1 MNAGSTAAL
10 RSLHRK
16 HKMLLGQTAINFA
29 ANVFSAVFGLINV
42 IVFTRLLA
50 PAEFGTYVLGVGFA
64 QIASTFMIS
73 WLRLP
78 IMREQARGDGTDVRG
93 VIVPGLVLSC
103 LLAPVAYIG
112 SPLVGLTSLP
122 ASAAAALA
130 LAIGLFETGQEL
142 LRARL
147 QAFTVMKA
155 TMVRAVLVSAL
166 GVAFTVVGHSGVLL
180 LTASALAYLMAAFAF
195 TSDAW
200 AGTVVRFDGA
210 RLSSMAKAGIPLT
223 VSLTLLALSGVIDRF
238 IIAHLVGSAQ
248 AGQYSAGVDLVRQAL
263 IIPAISA
270 AAAFF
275 PLAVQIHANKGAG
288 PVRSHLAECFE
299 FLLAGTLP
307 ASLGF
312 AILSTHLANVILGA
326 DFRSTAIAIM
336 PIVSI
341 ACVFQIMAYQYL
353 HISFLLSGRNSFYLW
368 NTASV
373 LAFNAVVSYLLIQ
386 HFGSVGA
393 AWGRLA
399 ADIFGFSG
407 ALLLSRWAFPM
418 PTPFRRLTKVL
429 IASVVMAIVVRSVDL
444 AAAPSDKV
452 ALAVLVPSGVASYLI
467 MCWMLDIAKS
477 RHYLNRGLQIASKA
491 LAQLRLRGMQL

>member
-1 MNAGSTAAL
+1 MAPAAL
-10 RSLHRK
+10 GGLRGK

-29 ANVFSAVFGLINV
+29 ANVFSAAFGLINV

-50 PAEFGTYVLGVGFA
+50 PAEFGTYVLGFGFA

-93 VIVPGLVLSC
+93 IIMPGLVLSC
-103 LLAPVAYIG
+103 LLAPVAYVG
-112 SPLVGLTSLP
+112 APLVGLSSLP
-122 ASAAAALA
+122 ASAAAGLA
-130 LAIGLFETGQEL
+130 LAIGFFETGQEL

-155 TMVRAVLVSAL
+155 TIVRAVLVSAF

-180 LTASALAYLMAAFAF
+180 LTSSALAYLLAAFAF
-195 TSDAW
+195 TRDAW
-200 AGTVVRFDGA
+200 TGTVIRYDGT
-210 RLSSMAKAGIPLT
+210 RLIGMAKAGIPLT

-238 IIAHLVGSAQ
+238 IIAHLIGSAQ

-275 PLAVQIHANKGAG
+275 PLAVQIHANNGVAA
-288 PVRSHLAECFE
+288 VRSHLAECFE

-307 ASLGF
+307 ACLGF
-312 AILSTHLANVILGA
+312 AILSGHLAKVILGA
-326 DFRSTAIAIM
+326 DFRSTAIAVM

-341 ACVFQIMAYQYL
+341 ACAFQIMAYQYL
-353 HISFLLSGRNSFYLW
+353 HVSFLLSGRNSFYLW
-368 NTASV
+368 NTGSV
-373 LAFNAVVSYLLIQ
+373 LAFNTVVSYLLIQ

-399 ADIFGFSG
+399 AEIFGFSG
-407 ALLLSRWAFPM
+407 ALLLTRWAFPM
-418 PTPFRRLTKVL
+418 PTPYRRLTKVL
-429 IASVVMAIVVRSVDL
+429 IASVVMAIVVEGLDL
-444 AAAPSDKV
+444 AAAPSDKL
-452 ALAVLVPSGVASYLI
+452 ALAVLVPIGVASYLI
-467 MCWMLDIAKS
+467 MCWLLDIAKC
-477 RHYLNRGLQIASKA
+477 RHHLSRGLQVAGKA
-491 LAQLRLRGMQL
+491 LAQLRLGGMQL